1 MWLLEDLV
9 RFSKSNSTFIN
20 GHWYPA
26 RPIGNY
32 KVFNPLIN
40 RIKDAWEVFR
50 GRADAV
56 KWPGGQ

>member
-9 RFSKSNSTFIN
+9 RFSKENSTQIN
-20 GHWYPA
+20 GVWYPS
-26 RPIGNY
+26 RPIY
-32 KVFNPLIN
+32 RTWFSRL
-40 RIKDAWEVFR
+40 KDAWEVYR